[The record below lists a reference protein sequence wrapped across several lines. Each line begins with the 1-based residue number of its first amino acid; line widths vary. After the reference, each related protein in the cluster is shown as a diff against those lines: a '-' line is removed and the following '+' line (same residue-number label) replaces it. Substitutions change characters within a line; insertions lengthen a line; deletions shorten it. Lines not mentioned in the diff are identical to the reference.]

1 MDFQKIRLQS
11 SIAARSVEAKR
22 ETILK
27 LKSTLNTSACM
38 CFPLSFLAVASVQL
52 STALWSFGA
61 ICWWWD
67 CHALMCPKHMN
78 EMLGPA
84 KTDHR

>member
-38 CFPLSFLAVASVQL
+38 CFPLSFLAVPQFNS
-52 STALWSFGA
+52 ALHFGA
-61 ICWWWD
+61 LELSVGGGTVM
-67 CHALMCPKHMN
+67 H
-78 EMLGPA
+78 
-84 KTDHR
+84 